1 MAKRLPG
8 LPCRFLNKFT
18 DTMSHIYVYSPSSRV
33 IDKAAFKRGI
43 KRLEF
48 LGHEVEI
55 DADALTGH
63 LRFAGDDAIRIA
75 AISRAAA
82 SGADVALTSR
92 GGYGISRILG
102 GIDYKAMAKS
112 VAKGTQFVGHSDFT
126 ALQCALMAKTGAT
139 SWAGPSVCGDFGQI
153 VEKDGSPDCIMEA
166 CFDDLLVGQGEGAG
180 WRMPIEKPQNKAQN
194 RTQSAI
200 NNIAIKAQN
209 TLASVNNGIS
219 TPIKTNFTINN
230 ATLWGGNLC
239 VLTSLVG
246 TPYLP
251 PAATDKSGILFI
263 EDVAEHPYRIERNLT
278 QLLHAGVLGRQK
290 AVIFGQ
296 FTNYTL
302 FPQADK
308 GYKLQSVVDWL
319 RTVVK
324 CPVLTGLPMG
334 HVATKVVLPF
344 GQKVTLAVEDR
355 DALLV
360 WG

>member
-1 MAKRLPG
+1 
-8 LPCRFLNKFT
+8 
-18 DTMSHIYVYSPSSRV
+18 MSHLYVYSPSSRV

-43 KRLEF
+43 KRLTN

-55 DADALTGH
+55 DTDALTGH
-63 LRFAGDDAIRIA
+63 LRFAGDDTTRIA
-75 AISRAAA
+75 AIHRAAA

-102 GIDYKAMAKS
+102 GIDYKTIAKAIHPS
-112 VAKGTQFVGHSDFT
+112 KGQGTLFVGYSDFT
-126 ALQCALMAKTGAT
+126 ALQCALLAKTGT
-139 SWAGPSVCGDFGQI
+139 SSWAGPSVCGDFGQI

-166 CFDDLLVGQGEGAG
+166 CFDDLVVGQGEGAG
-180 WRMPIEKPQNKAQN
+180 WRMPIEKPQNLPKITTKNIA
-194 RTQSAI
+194 TEAI
-200 NNIAIKAQN
+200 NTPARGIFSTQN
-209 TLASVNNGIS
+209 ESFN
-219 TPIKTNFTINN
+219 INN
-230 ATLWGGNLC
+230 ATLWGGNLS

-251 PAATDKSGILFI
+251 SAATDKSGMLFI

-278 QLLHAGVLGRQK
+278 QLLHAGVLGKQK
-290 AVIFGQ
+290 AIIFGQ
-296 FTNYTL
+296 FTNYKL

-319 RTVVK
+319 RTQVK

-344 GQKVTLAVEDR
+344 GEKVTLAVDGR

>member
-1 MAKRLPG
+1 
-8 LPCRFLNKFT
+8 
-18 DTMSHIYVYSPSSRV
+18 MSHIYVYSPSSRV

-43 KRLEF
+43 KRLQA

-55 DADALTGH
+55 DPDALTGH
-63 LRFAGDDAIRIA
+63 LRFAGDDATRIA
-75 AISRAAA
+75 AIQRAAA

-92 GGYGISRILG
+92 GGYGISRLLANIN
-102 GIDYKAMAKS
+102 YKAIAKAINPS
-112 VAKGTQFVGHSDFT
+112 RGRGTLFVGYSDFT
-126 ALQCALMAKTGAT
+126 ALQCALLTKTGAT

-153 VEKDGSPDCIMEA
+153 IEKDGSPDCIMEA

-180 WRMPIEKPQNKAQN
+180 WRLPIESSIESLNKNTTKIIAAQATN
-194 RTQSAI
+194 MPATA
-200 NNIAIKAQN
+200 KN
-209 TLASVNNGIS
+209 TLKIGD
-219 TPIKTNFTINN
+219 FTVQN
-230 ATLWGGNLC
+230 AVLWGGNLT

-251 PAATDKSGILFI
+251 TAAIDKNGMLFI

-278 QLLHAGVLGRQK
+278 QLLHAGVLGKQK
-290 AVIFGQ
+290 AIIFGQ
-296 FTNYTL
+296 FTNYKL
-302 FPQADK
+302 VPQADK

-319 RTVVK
+319 RTQVK

-334 HVATKVVLPF
+334 HVATKVTLPF
-344 GQKVTLAVEDR
+344 GEKVTLAVEGR

>member
-1 MAKRLPG
+1 
-8 LPCRFLNKFT
+8 
-18 DTMSHIYVYSPSSRV
+18 MSHIYVYSPSSRV

-43 KRLEF
+43 KRLQN

-63 LRFAGDDAIRIA
+63 LRFAGDDTTRIA

-102 GIDYKAMAKS
+102 GIDYKAVAKS
-112 VAKGTQFVGHSDFT
+112 INPSKGKGTLFVGYSDFT
-126 ALQCALMAKTGAT
+126 AFQCALLAKTGAST
-139 SWAGPSVCGDFGQI
+139 WSGPSVCGDFGQI

-180 WRMPIEKPQNKAQN
+180 WRQ
-194 RTQSAI
+194 AI
-200 NNIAIKAQN
+200 NAMSSDKLG
-209 TLASVNNGIS
+209 LAKQSSN
-219 TPIKTNFTINN
+219 INN
-230 ATLWGGNLC
+230 ATLWGGNLT

-251 PAATDKSGILFI
+251 ACATDKSGILFI
-263 EDVAEHPYRIERNLT
+263 EDVSEHPYRIERNLT
-278 QLLHAGVLGRQK
+278 QLLHAGVLGKQK
-290 AVIFGQ
+290 AIVFGQ
-296 FTNYTL
+296 FTNYKL
-302 FPQADK
+302 FPAADK
-308 GYKLQSVVDWL
+308 GYKLQSVIDWL
-319 RTVVK
+319 RTQVK

-334 HVATKVVLPF
+334 HVPTKVVLPF
-344 GQKVTLAVEDR
+344 GEKVTLAVDGR

>member
-1 MAKRLPG
+1 
-8 LPCRFLNKFT
+8 
-18 DTMSHIYVYSPSSRV
+18 MSHIYVYSPSSRV
-33 IDKAAFKRGI
+33 IDKAAFKRGV

-48 LGHEVEI
+48 LGHELEI
-55 DADALTGH
+55 DPDALTGH
-63 LRFAGDDAIRIA
+63 LRFAGDDATRMA
-75 AISRAAA
+75 SISRAAA

-102 GIDYKAMAKS
+102 GIDYKAVAKS
-112 VAKGTQFVGHSDFT
+112 VANGTQFVGYSDFT
-126 ALQCALMAKTGAT
+126 ALQCALLAKTGAT
-139 SWAGPSVCGDFGQI
+139 SWAGPSLCGDFGQI

-180 WRMPIEKPQNKAQN
+180 WRMPINKIAVQ
-194 RTQSAI
+194 AI
-200 NNIAIKAQN
+200 N
-209 TLASVNNGIS
+209 TLASVNIGIL
-219 TPIKTNFTINN
+219 TPKKEKFTINN

-278 QLLHAGVLGRQK
+278 QLLHAGVLGKQK
-290 AVIFGQ
+290 AIIFGQ

-334 HVATKVVLPF
+334 HVATKVTLPF

>member
-1 MAKRLPG
+1 
-8 LPCRFLNKFT
+8 
-18 DTMSHIYVYSPSSRV
+18 MSHIYVYSPSSRV
-33 IDKAAFKRGI
+33 VDKAAFKRGI
-43 KRLEF
+43 KRLES

-55 DADALTGH
+55 DTDALAGH
-63 LRFAGDDAIRIA
+63 LRFAGDDATRIA

-92 GGYGISRILG
+92 GGYGINRILG
-102 GIDYKAMAKS
+102 GIDYKAIAKAIQKS
-112 VAKGTQFVGHSDFT
+112 MLFVGYSDFT
-126 ALQCALMAKTGAT
+126 ALQCALLAKTGAI
-139 SWAGPSVCGDFGQI
+139 SWSGPSVCGDFGQI

-180 WRMPIEKPQNKAQN
+180 WRDK
-194 RTQSAI
+194 T
-200 NNIAIKAQN
+200 
-209 TLASVNNGIS
+209 ASKNSSFN
-219 TPIKTNFTINN
+219 INN
-230 ATLWGGNLC
+230 ATLWGGNLS

-251 PAATDKSGILFI
+251 PAAADKSGILFI

-278 QLLHAGVLGRQK
+278 QLLHAGVLGKQK
-290 AVIFGQ
+290 AIIFGQ
-296 FTNYTL
+296 FTNYKL

-319 RTVVK
+319 RAQVK

-334 HVATKVVLPF
+334 HVATKVTLPF
-344 GQKVTLAVEDR
+344 GEKVTLAVEAR

>member
-1 MAKRLPG
+1 
-8 LPCRFLNKFT
+8 
-18 DTMSHIYVYSPSSRV
+18 MSHIYVYSPSSRV

-43 KRLEF
+43 KRLEN

-63 LRFAGDDAIRIA
+63 LRFAGDDATRIA
-75 AISRAAA
+75 AISRAAE

-102 GIDYKAMAKS
+102 GIDYKAVAKS
-112 VAKGTQFVGHSDFT
+112 INPSKGQGTLFVGYSDFT
-126 ALQCALMAKTGAT
+126 AFQCALLAKTGAA
-139 SWAGPSVCGDFGQI
+139 SWSGPSICGDFGQM

-180 WRMPIEKPQNKAQN
+180 WRMPIEKPQIASKN
-194 RTQSAI
+194 TI
-200 NNIAIKAQN
+200 NNIAIKAIN
-209 TLASVNNGIS
+209 TLARGQ
-219 TPIKTNFTINN
+219 KYTINNSFNSSFNMHN
-230 ATLWGGNLC
+230 ATLWGGNLS

-251 PAATDKSGILFI
+251 PAATDKSGVLFI
-263 EDVAEHPYRIERNLT
+263 EDVSEHPYRIERNLT
-278 QLLHAGVLGRQK
+278 QLLHAGVLGKQK
-290 AVIFGQ
+290 AIIFGQ
-296 FTNYTL
+296 FTNYKL

-319 RTVVK
+319 RTQVK

-334 HVATKVVLPF
+334 HVATKVTLPF
-344 GQKVTLAVEDR
+344 GERVTLSVDGR

>member
-1 MAKRLPG
+1 
-8 LPCRFLNKFT
+8 
-18 DTMSHIYVYSPSSRV
+18 MSHIYVYSPSSRV

-43 KRLEF
+43 KRLES

-55 DADALTGH
+55 DPDALTGH
-63 LRFAGDDAIRIA
+63 LRFAGDDATRIA
-75 AISRAAA
+75 AFSRAAA

-102 GIDYKAMAKS
+102 GIDYKA
-112 VAKGTQFVGHSDFT
+112 VAKAINPSKGQGTLFVGYSDFT
-126 ALQCALMAKTGAT
+126 AFQCALLAKTGAT

-180 WRMPIEKPQNKAQN
+180 WRMPIEKSLSSSKNTINTVAPQA
-194 RTQSAI
+194 
-200 NNIAIKAQN
+200 
-209 TLASVNNGIS
+209 IS
-219 TPIKTNFTINN
+219 TPAIAKKDPVNGSFNIHN
-230 ATLWGGNLC
+230 ATLWGGNLS
-239 VLTSLVG
+239 VLTSVVG

-251 PAATDKSGILFI
+251 AAATDKSGILFI
-263 EDVAEHPYRIERNLT
+263 EDVSEHPYRIERNLT
-278 QLLHAGVLGRQK
+278 QLLHAGVLGKQK
-290 AVIFGQ
+290 AIIFGQ

-302 FPQADK
+302 FPQSDK

-319 RTVVK
+319 RTQLK

-334 HVATKVVLPF
+334 HVATKVTLPF
-344 GQKVTLAVEDR
+344 GEKVTLAVDGR

>member
-1 MAKRLPG
+1 
-8 LPCRFLNKFT
+8 
-18 DTMSHIYVYSPSSRV
+18 MSHIYVYSPSSRV
-33 IDKAAFKRGI
+33 VDKAAFKRGI
-43 KRLEF
+43 KRLEN

-63 LRFAGDDAIRIA
+63 LRFAGDDATRIA

-102 GIDYKAMAKS
+102 GIDYKTVAKS
-112 VAKGTQFVGHSDFT
+112 IHPSRGQGTLFVGYSDFT
-126 ALQCALMAKTGAT
+126 AFQCALLAKTGT
-139 SWAGPSVCGDFGQI
+139 SSWAGPSVCGDFGQI
-153 VEKDGSPDCIMEA
+153 IEKDGSPDCIMEA

-180 WRMPIEKPQNKAQN
+180 WRMPAKG
-194 RTQSAI
+194 
-200 NNIAIKAQN
+200 NI
-209 TLASVNNGIS
+209 
-219 TPIKTNFTINN
+219 TPLNDSFNINN
-230 ATLWGGNLC
+230 ATLWGGNLS
-239 VLTSLVG
+239 VLTSVVG

-251 PAATDKSGILFI
+251 AAATDKSGMLFI

-278 QLLHAGVLGRQK
+278 QLLHAGMLGKQK
-290 AVIFGQ
+290 AIIFGQ
-296 FTNYTL
+296 FTNYKL
-302 FPQADK
+302 YPQADK

-319 RTVVK
+319 RTQVK

-334 HVATKVVLPF
+334 HVPTKVVLPF
-344 GQKVTLAVEDR
+344 GEKVTLAVEGR

>member
-1 MAKRLPG
+1 
-8 LPCRFLNKFT
+8 
-18 DTMSHIYVYSPSSRV
+18 MSHIYVYSPSSRV
-33 IDKAAFKRGI
+33 VDKAAFKRGI
-43 KRLEF
+43 KRLQA
-48 LGHEVEI
+48 LGHEVEL
-55 DADALTGH
+55 DADVLTGH
-63 LRFAGDDAIRIA
+63 LRFAGDDATRIA
-75 AISRAAA
+75 AIHRAAT

-102 GIDYKAMAKS
+102 GIDYKAVAKS
-112 VAKGTQFVGHSDFT
+112 IAKGTLFVGYSDFT
-126 ALQCALMAKTGAT
+126 AFQCALLAKAGAS

-166 CFDDLLVGQGEGAG
+166 CFDDLLIGQGEGAG
-180 WRMPIEKPQNKAQN
+180 WRMSLEKPQNTIKNIAAQ
-194 RTQSAI
+194 AI
-200 NNIAIKAQN
+200 NTAAKAIFNTQKASFN
-209 TLASVNNGIS
+209 
-219 TPIKTNFTINN
+219 INN
-230 ATLWGGNLC
+230 ATLWGGNLS

-251 PAATDKSGILFI
+251 ACATDKSGILFI

-278 QLLHAGVLGRQK
+278 QLLHAGVLGKQK
-290 AVIFGQ
+290 AIVFGQ
-296 FTNYTL
+296 FTNYKL

-319 RTVVK
+319 RTQVK

-334 HVATKVVLPF
+334 HVATKVTLPF
-344 GQKVTLAVEDR
+344 GEKVTLAVDGR

>member
-1 MAKRLPG
+1 
-8 LPCRFLNKFT
+8 
-18 DTMSHIYVYSPSSRV
+18 MSHIYVYSPSSRV

-43 KRLEF
+43 KRLEH

-63 LRFAGDDAIRIA
+63 LRFAGDDATRIA

-102 GIDYKAMAKS
+102 GINYKAIAK
-112 VAKGTQFVGHSDFT
+112 AIDKGTHFVGYSDFT
-126 ALQCALMAKTGAT
+126 ALQCALLAKTGAS
-139 SWAGPSVCGDFGQI
+139 SWSGPAVCADFGQI

-180 WRMPIEKPQNKAQN
+180 WRTANTIAKKAVN
-194 RTQSAI
+194 TSARSSLS
-200 NNIAIKAQN
+200 AQKD
-209 TLASVNNGIS
+209 S
-219 TPIKTNFTINN
+219 FTINN

-278 QLLHAGVLGRQK
+278 QLLHAGVLGKQK
-290 AVIFGQ
+290 AIIFGQ
-296 FTNYTL
+296 FTNYKL

-308 GYKLQSVVDWL
+308 GYKLQSVIDWL
-319 RTVVK
+319 RTQVK

-334 HVATKVVLPF
+334 HVATKVTLPF
-344 GQKVTLAVEDR
+344 GQKVTFSVENR
-355 DALLV
+355 DALIV